1 MNVWSQWLQMQLPSL
16 SRLDVLSVQQQSM
29 SVGSRGGSRQS
40 TPAPASVPR
49 DSITIH
55 FKHTFGTMTMEALKE
70 LGIPG
75 PEVLRHQLNNCSD
88 PLEAIA
94 SFQNENGILLASLR
108 PMLPLLDLHGVRR
121 LEFHTSVRDELKERM
136 LQQVE
141 NLGKKDVP
149 QAEKTENE
157 KRLRQLLEKYFP
169 AIRVP
174 SIQPIIMA
182 ILKNLDHVDDKY
194 LKQLTADKSLYE
206 KCDIVVKRQIWQE
219 HQGLFGDE
227 VSPLLSQYIKEKE
240 KILLNHEE
248 STASFFTF
256 APKKRRENQTVQ
268 KLVKMVGKNVL
279 LYDTIL
285 QFLRTLFLR
294 TKNVHYCTLRVELL
308 MALHDAD
315 IQDITAMDPCHKFA
329 WCLDACIR
337 EQNIDTKRFRELQ
350 EFLDSIKKNQKN
362 VLGDLSMTLCDHYA
376 INFLANFCIR
386 ILRSLIE
393 KEATARENQV
403 LHLALRMLNLGLH
416 SWNLLDTQN
425 YEEPKFNVTIVT
437 KFIPTLMSF
446 MVDDQVRALNLKLPL
461 DEREASRT
469 VIEHSGPPEES
480 FVNFVTEDALCALM
494 TIYYTFVI
502 CKQKDKKGI
511 MRILGTLST
520 SHESR
525 AFENPFL
532 HNLVSY
538 LINMAEEFSDEDFTS
553 VVFDGFLVSGIMVK
567 NTAHHLMKLLWHV
580 YRHLP
585 TGKLESIR
593 STLQLCQLESEHSR
607 QLYKS
612 LTEKIDLTDKS
623 EKQANEK

>member
-1 MNVWSQWLQMQLPSL
+1 
-16 SRLDVLSVQQQSM
+16 
-29 SVGSRGGSRQS
+29 
-40 TPAPASVPR
+40 
-49 DSITIH
+49 
-55 FKHTFGTMTMEALKE
+55 MEALKE

-94 SFQNENGILLASLR
+94 EFQNENGILLTSLR

-136 LQQVE
+136 LNQVE
-141 NLGKKDVP
+141 ALGKKELP
-149 QAEKTENE
+149 QNEKQENE
-157 KRLRQLLEKYFP
+157 KRLKQLLEKYFST
-169 AIRVP
+169 IRVP
-174 SIQPIIMA
+174 AIQPIIMA

-227 VSPLLSQYIKEKE
+227 VSPLLSEYIREKE

-248 STASFFTF
+248 CTPSFFTLT
-256 APKKRRENQTVQ
+256 PRQRRQNQTVQ

-308 MALHDAD
+308 MALHDAE

-350 EFLDSIKKNQKN
+350 EFLDSIKNNQKN

-376 INFLANFCIR
+376 INFLATFCIR

-425 YEEPKFNVTIVT
+425 YEEPKLNVTMVT
-437 KFIPTLMSF
+437 KFIPNLMSF
-446 MVDDQVRALNLKLPL
+446 MVDDQVRALNLKLPQ
-461 DEREASRT
+461 DEREVSRT

-480 FVNFVTEDALCALM
+480 FINFVSEDALCALL
-494 TIYYTFVI
+494 TIYYTFII
-502 CKQKDKKGI
+502 CKQKDKKAI

-538 LINMAEEFSDEDFTS
+538 LSSMGEEFAADDFS
-553 VVFDGFLVSGIMVK
+553 SIVFEGFLIPGLMVK
-567 NTAHHLMKLLWHV
+567 NTAHHMMKLLWHIH
-580 YRHLP
+580 RHLP
-585 TGKLESIR
+585 ESRLQLIKSTLESCR
-593 STLQLCQLESEHSR
+593 LESEQSR
-607 QLYKS
+607 QLYQ
-612 LTEKIDLTDKS
+612 LLLEKI
-623 EKQANEK
+623 EK

>member
-1 MNVWSQWLQMQLPSL
+1 
-16 SRLDVLSVQQQSM
+16 
-29 SVGSRGGSRQS
+29 
-40 TPAPASVPR
+40 
-49 DSITIH
+49 
-55 FKHTFGTMTMEALKE
+55 MEAFKE
-70 LGIPG
+70 LAIPG
-75 PEVLRHQLNNCSD
+75 PEVLRHQLNNCND

-94 SFQNENGILLASLR
+94 EFQNDNGILLASLR

-141 NLGKKDVP
+141 SLGKRESIS
-149 QAEKTENE
+149 ATEKASNE
-157 KRLRQLLEKYFP
+157 KRLRQLLDKYFS

-194 LKQLTADKSLYE
+194 LKQLTADKTLYE

-248 STASFFTF
+248 LAATFFSLT
-256 APKKRRENQTVQ
+256 PRQRRQNETVQ
-268 KLVKMVGKNVL
+268 KLVQMVGKNVL

-308 MALHDAD
+308 MALHDAEV
-315 IQDITAMDPCHKFA
+315 QDITTMDPCHKFA

-350 EFLDSIKKNQKN
+350 EFLDTTQKTQKN
-362 VLGDLSMTLCDHYA
+362 VLSDLSMTLCDHYA

-386 ILRSLIE
+386 ILRTLIE

-425 YEEPKFNVTIVT
+425 YEEPKLNVAIVT
-437 KFIPTLMSF
+437 RFIPNLMSF
-446 MVDDQVRALNLKLPL
+446 MVDDQVRGLNNKLPL
-461 DEREASRT
+461 DEREQSRT
-469 VIEHSGPPEES
+469 IIEHSGPPEDAFVS
-480 FVNFVTEDALCALM
+480 FVAEDPLCSLLS
-494 TIYYTFVI
+494 IYYTFVI
-502 CKQKDKKGI
+502 CKNKDKKAI
-511 MRILGTLST
+511 TRILSTLSN

-532 HNLVSY
+532 HNLISY
-538 LINMAEEFSDEDFTS
+538 LATMPEEFSSEDFSS
-553 VVFDGFLVSGIMVK
+553 VVFEGFLIPGLMIKS
-567 NTAHHLMKLLWHV
+567 TAHHMMKLLWHV
-580 YRHLP
+580 HTHLP
-585 TGKLESIR
+585 ETRLELVKT
-593 STLQLCQLESEHSR
+593 TLQSCHLESEQAR
-607 QLYKS
+607 QLYQQ
-612 LTEKIDLTDKS
+612 LMEKLEQPQQQK
-623 EKQANEK
+623 